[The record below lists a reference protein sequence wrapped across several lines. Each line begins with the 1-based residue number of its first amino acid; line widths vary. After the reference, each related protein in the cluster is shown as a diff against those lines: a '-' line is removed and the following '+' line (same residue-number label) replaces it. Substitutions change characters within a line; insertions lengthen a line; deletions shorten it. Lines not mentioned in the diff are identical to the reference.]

1 MDSSTKTECEML
13 EEAVGGAQALANI
26 TGKILESIFM
36 SIFKQIFFIIAQ
48 PFTFFISL
56 FQDPL
61 RMRGLPETR
70 SQKLPGSDRNSILTL
85 KEYLLL
91 APFWHQYL

>member
-1 MDSSTKTECEML
+1 MHFHL
-13 EEAVGGAQALANI
+13 AQQL
-26 TGKILESIFM
+26 
-36 SIFKQIFFIIAQ
+36 
-48 PFTFFISL
+48 TFFISP

-70 SQKLPGSDRNSILTL
+70 SQKLPGSDRNSILTR

-91 APFWHQYL
+91 VPSWHQYL

>member
-1 MDSSTKTECEML
+1 
-13 EEAVGGAQALANI
+13 
-26 TGKILESIFM
+26 
-36 SIFKQIFFIIAQ
+36 
-48 PFTFFISL
+48 
-56 FQDPL
+56 
-61 RMRGLPETR
+61 MRGLPETR